1 MHQRANMDMT
11 GRMAVR
17 PAAGS
22 RTVLTGMAGA
32 IVVAGLTVV
41 GANIVIPLFPVPI
54 TLQTLFVLLAGAAIG
69 GRFGSL
75 GQGMY
80 LAIGALGAPVFAGRI
95 GGLAALGGPTGG
107 YLLSFLVVPF
117 IVAALLRHSRS
128 VPWLIFSYSAG
139 TAVIFAFGV
148 AHLALFY
155 THGASEAIRVGL
167 LPFLPGAVIKIAAAV
182 SISRS
187 YWALT
192 SRRSRASAAS
202 DG

>member
-1 MHQRANMDMT
+1 MYERARIEMT

-22 RTVLTGMAGA
+22 QTILTGIAGA
-32 IVVAGLTVV
+32 VAVAGLTFL
-41 GANIVIPLFPVPI
+41 GANIVVPLIPVPI
-54 TLQTLFVLLAGAAIG
+54 TLQTLFVLLAGAALG
-69 GRFGSL
+69 GRYGSL

-107 YLLSFLVVPF
+107 YLLSFFVVPF
-117 IVAALLRHSRS
+117 VVAALLRHSRS
-128 VPWLIFSYSAG
+128 IKWLVFSYSVG

-148 AHLALFY
+148 THLALFY
-155 THGASEAIRVGL
+155 THSASEAIRVGL
-167 LPFLPGAVIKIAAAV
+167 LPFLPGAVVKIAAAV

-187 YWALT
+187 YWAL
-192 SRRSRASAAS
+192 SARRRASGETS
-202 DG
+202 